1 MHAPAVTRNVER
13 SASEL
18 PKGSHNCGVVVA
30 LIGSEPT
37 KLDQRVDRAVLDLE
51 HEADFAW
58 RAQRRG
64 YTHLDR
70 PFDEFGQRTGE
81 GILVA
86 AIVFEPA
93 QLDQIGSHFRPD
105 FNAHDDVTLPAAL
118 SGAAHADGGG

>member
-1 MHAPAVTRNVER
+1 MRSMHAPAVTRNVER

-37 KLDQRVDRAVLDLE
+37 KLDQ
-51 HEADFAW
+51 
-58 RAQRRG
+58 
-64 YTHLDR
+64 
-70 PFDEFGQRTGE
+70 
-81 GILVA
+81 
-86 AIVFEPA
+86 
-93 QLDQIGSHFRPD
+93 IGSHFRPD